1 MKEEKNHIDK
11 LFQEKLGERSFEVPS
26 AFLADMEAKLDA
38 TNTRGGGWITFFT
51 VVFFGALMATSYAL
65 ITNDE
70 LSSLLTGKLSI
81 AKNIAGDN
89 LQATSKEQD
98 KNISVNKNSVSTNNN
113 ETIDNVINNSNE
125 QDGSDVEPTTGNE
138 SNKSANKPNTNE
150 QNGLSSD
157 FKNGT
162 QKTSQSAQ
170 PAVSEFFNQANSAK
184 GKVGAEKT
192 SFAKPQQS
200 KNKTSTKT
208 SQTSE
213 NGVIDLL
220 PAKAGQESSNPA
232 QAKNNGVQNLIQ
244 TKKNKA
250 SEQFANSKDANS
262 YAIDLFEDTTKRAK
276 RNIRDSVVIRDSI
289 VFRDSVV
296 IRDSVVLKYQK
307 DPTRKFKLEAQ
318 VYGGFMRV
326 QPKIESPFAT
336 YKTALES
343 EETKILS
350 PDFGFQLN
358 AYYKKWTLGT
368 GLKYYQF
375 GEKTNYSTLKVS
387 SMVDSVFTSITFIY
401 LDSAGDT
408 IIPTPNNPAFD
419 TIVNVFIDTSYIY
432 DSVSNNKQWQ
442 NSYSRFVIPLNFGYR
457 FDYKNWALI
466 PRVGLNFEFS
476 TTKQRG
482 LYVDALKEEFIELE
496 QRNFGMSYQLSLEL
510 RRSFGNWHAFINPY
524 YRNNFGYVINTP
536 DLKRRYGGFGATFGV
551 GLEF

>member
-1 MKEEKNHIDK
+1 VKEEKNHIDK

-220 PAKAGQESSNPA
+220 PAKAGQE
-232 QAKNNGVQNLIQ
+232 
-244 TKKNKA
+244 
-250 SEQFANSKDANS
+250 
-262 YAIDLFEDTTKRAK
+262 
-276 RNIRDSVVIRDSI
+276 
-289 VFRDSVV
+289 
-296 IRDSVVLKYQK
+296 
-307 DPTRKFKLEAQ
+307 
-318 VYGGFMRV
+318 
-326 QPKIESPFAT
+326 
-336 YKTALES
+336 
-343 EETKILS
+343 
-350 PDFGFQLN
+350 
-358 AYYKKWTLGT
+358 
-368 GLKYYQF
+368 
-375 GEKTNYSTLKVS
+375 
-387 SMVDSVFTSITFIY
+387 
-401 LDSAGDT
+401 
-408 IIPTPNNPAFD
+408 
-419 TIVNVFIDTSYIY
+419 
-432 DSVSNNKQWQ
+432 
-442 NSYSRFVIPLNFGYR
+442 
-457 FDYKNWALI
+457 
-466 PRVGLNFEFS
+466 
-476 TTKQRG
+476 
-482 LYVDALKEEFIELE
+482 
-496 QRNFGMSYQLSLEL
+496 
-510 RRSFGNWHAFINPY
+510 
-524 YRNNFGYVINTP
+524 
-536 DLKRRYGGFGATFGV
+536 
-551 GLEF
+551 